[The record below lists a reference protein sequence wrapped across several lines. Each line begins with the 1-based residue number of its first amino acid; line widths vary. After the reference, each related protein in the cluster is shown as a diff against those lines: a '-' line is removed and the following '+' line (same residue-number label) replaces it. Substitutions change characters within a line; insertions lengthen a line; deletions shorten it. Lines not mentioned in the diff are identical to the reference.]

1 VEVCVG
7 GRYGTVCDDYWD
19 YEDASVVCSQL
30 GFSPHGAIAITGGS
44 EFSNSSVPVV
54 AGRVECAGT
63 EASLLQCSHVSE
75 SHDDVSGCDPSQ
87 TAAITCQDPSTEA
100 GDCETGDV
108 RFSNSSDN
116 SDEGSRQGTLQL
128 CINNAWGTVCSDNL
142 FDNTDAG
149 VFCDKLEGFTSDGA
163 AELDAVPQ
171 TSTTAPLFLSSL
183 HCVQG
188 DQSLL
193 DDCSHDRLGLASC
206 DEDDGLAVAEC
217 FDIDECV
224 EDTDNCSQNCSNT
237 IGSYQCLCDHGYLL
251 DSDGL
256 TCNDVNECEN
266 GNNSC
271 HDNANCTN
279 TIGSYTCSCNT
290 GFSGDGITCNNIDE
304 CEVMGLS
311 DCHADAECRDTVGS
325 YDCTCESGYTGNG
338 TYCADIN
345 ECLNAST
352 CDPDAECTNIPG
364 SFTCVCNMGYSGD
377 GFYCENINEC
387 MTERPCGDNAVCT
400 DSDGSY
406 DCDCDIGYTG
416 DGLMCRDIDECIMF
430 DDLCH
435 MNATCSNI
443 PSSYEC
449 SCNTGFT
456 GDGTTCMVT
465 IGLEQTVYEVIE
477 NEGAVEVCAE
487 VLSPSGACPIASS
500 FGVVLITSPGSAT
513 INRDYF
519 HVSTILEFP
528 ACASR
533 QCLNITIIDDAI
545 PEPVESF
552 SVILEESPT
561 YLVYLPSSGS
571 TVVILDDDESLSC
584 TATGL
589 SEVAINCSGV
599 GPDTSLQC
607 SFSGGPFHS
616 CNLPILLTS
625 NVSPPGSKFNVTIL
639 ASTGGEDTVTYD
651 ITNTKTDVPASVPPL
666 EVILTGGS
674 PRVTES
680 SVEAEFVTT
689 RPVTGVRCFLRY
701 ENKNDYKDCSSG
713 SVSFTGLKPG
723 RYVLKIFA
731 YNKLTD
737 VAAIKRV
744 VNV

>member
-30 GFSPHGAIAITGGS
+30 GFSPHGALNLTHEEFSTIVAPTVLSSVGCVGS
-44 EFSNSSVPVV
+44 EVNLTDCPHSDLGVCGQLNDAGAICQVP
-54 AGRVECAGT
+54 GT
-63 EASLLQCSHVSE
+63 
-75 SHDDVSGCDPSQ
+75 VSGDCRTGQ
-87 TAAITCQDPSTEA
+87 VRLANSTT
-100 GDCETGDV
+100 D
-108 RFSNSSDN
+108 SSAN
-116 SDEGSRQGTLQL
+116 TRRGTLQI
-128 CINNAWGTVCSDNL
+128 CINDAWGAVCDDSL
-142 FDNTDAG
+142 FGTPDVEVACQQAG
-149 VFCDKLEGFTSDGA
+149 GYERKLVGDIDSTAISGPVFVSQ
-163 AELDAVPQ
+163 LD
-171 TSTTAPLFLSSL
+171 
-183 HCVQG
+183 CQG
-188 DQSLL
+188 DEDGVLECPQFGGLGS
-193 DDCSHDRLGLASC
+193 DCSTG
-206 DEDDGLAVAEC
+206 VAPVITC
-217 FDIDECV
+217 RDIDECV
-224 EDTDNCSQNCSNT
+224 EGTDNCSQNCSNT

-325 YDCTCESGYTGNG
+325 YECTCKSGYTGNG

-387 MTERPCGDNAVCT
+387 ITDRPCGDNSVCT

-416 DGLMCRDIDECIMF
+416 DGLMCRDIDECAVF